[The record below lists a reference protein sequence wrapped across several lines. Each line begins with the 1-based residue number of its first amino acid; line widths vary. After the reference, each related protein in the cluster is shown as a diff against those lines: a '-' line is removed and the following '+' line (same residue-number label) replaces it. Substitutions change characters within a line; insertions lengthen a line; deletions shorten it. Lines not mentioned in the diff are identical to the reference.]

1 MNIEELRGLKKQL
14 EDQILERVEFWE
26 KILLTGI
33 SSSEEAIE
41 IVKEMAAYLRVMAER
56 VIAQVDMVRIDA
68 ELFNEIS
75 AWESISKLAVYGIE
89 LERIEITEL
98 GGVSKKTLL
107 TKARVTAVLE

>member
-1 MNIEELRGLKKQL
+1 MTQ
-14 EDQILERVEFWE
+14 
-26 KILLTGI
+26 
-33 SSSEEAIE
+33 
-41 IVKEMAAYLRVMAER
+41 
-56 VIAQVDMVRIDA
+56 IDA

-89 LERIEITEL
+89 LERIEITEF